1 MAEYVSSFELY
12 GNEILLKDKEA
23 RDNLIEV
30 NKNITNINNSIE
42 TMDKELEDVSGKI
55 EEKYSKH
62 YRRHIYGNYYADVR
76 GGVTLEQIKVSEHSG
91 SDNDPYESLDYFFN
105 DLNKGQ
111 TDIRCYITQ
120 SGTYVVKQP
129 VFRNCIIHIT
139 VRANNV
145 RIIWNTESLS
155 EDFVGY
161 NTHVNF
167 KVDEGYTK
175 CVFLTPNEN
184 NQMYFENS
192 AVLIDGVTYDG
203 TIKLY
208 GGYLSMGN
216 SNVGSME
223 LLGCSGYMH
232 DVYITNSDVNK
243 NGIWLRRGSN
253 FIFAGSI
260 ADFKSLGSQGN
271 SSKAMIKCEDC
282 RLTLEY
288 AQNVPSNYYNGIIAD
303 GALIFVTEGRLNSF
317 ANNCISGQNL
327 LTNTLVVHSNA
338 TLS

>member
-1 MAEYVSSFELY
+1 MAEYVSKFELY
-12 GNEILLKDKEA
+12 GNEIHLKDKEA
-23 RDNLIEV
+23 RDN
-30 NKNITNINNSIE
+30 INV
-42 TMDKELEDVSGKI
+42 LQRDVSDLVSDVGGLDANLDKVSGMI

-76 GGVTLEQIKVSEHSG
+76 SGVTLEQIKVSEHSG

-167 KVDEGYTK
+167 RVDEGYTK

-232 DVYITNSDVNK
+232 DVYVTNSDVNK

-253 FIFAGSI
+253 FIFAGAI